1 MGLIEVKISVLQTKG
16 ALLTTSELT
25 YNVAGVVKNQGL
37 PVAGITVVLVDL
49 DAFSGG
55 VFAGHTGER
64 VVGRQRTGSRGDFS
78 FAVIPG
84 YYKVQVKPENGTRFL
99 NYFSQPMTVRN
110 NTSCSISLAT
120 GCVVSG
126 RVLLPSGKAIQHGNV
141 VAMADEQAPYK
152 VLSKI
157 IDGKYSLVVPRG
169 TYHLAYAAYA
179 DWGEEEGVNGE
190 PNGNDSGAYV
200 SPPMVTNH
208 YLVEVLRDV
217 DFDLQLPAMHEFTGT
232 VLDSALQPVKGARV
246 LISPADSID
255 KPLYDELGLMA
266 MAVTNESGKFHALMQ
281 SGDYK
286 LHIQPDET
294 SSLLS
299 CKEERVTVYEH
310 SERSFN
316 LINGFRLRGQINYR
330 DNPVKSC
337 YLRVINAE
345 SGQEFQSRS
354 DAKGQ
359 FALTLAAGS
368 YKVLAKADR
377 LKTNQSQAP
386 NALPADIVS
395 PWTRTVIV
403 GGDTHVSIKLQD
415 GVPISGKLVDDFG
428 QPRSGVRISAFEEA
442 DDFIN
447 HQNLRRCMASDI
459 TDDTGAFSLY
469 LAMGSYKLVAHREFA
484 NAVSLKVG
492 KEPANADL
500 TFKGWSHLKFEVTTD
515 GGRGIARCRLRC
527 FTYGREREE
536 SKAFEVDRE
545 VFPRDSLVTD
555 DDGFC
560 QVTLPVGIYTL
571 EFLPPKHSSYGERVI
586 RQLSVNT
593 DVARKVTLP
602 LAASAAAKIE
612 S

>member
-1 MGLIEVKISVLQTKG
+1 MLQGRLAKG

-55 VFAGHTGER
+55 VFAGRSGER
-64 VVGRQRTGSRGDFS
+64 VVGRQRTGNRGDFS

-110 NTSCSISLAT
+110 NTTCNVSLTT

-126 RVLLPSGKAIQHGNV
+126 RVLLPSGKPVEHGNV
-141 VAMADEQAPYK
+141 VAMADDQAPYK

-157 IDGKYSLVVPRG
+157 VNGQYSLVVPRG

-179 DWGEEEGVNGE
+179 DWGEEEGGSTE
-190 PNGNDSGAYV
+190 QNGNQAAEFT

-217 DFDLQLPAMHEFTGT
+217 DFDLKLPALHEFIGT
-232 VLDSALQPVKGARV
+232 VFDSSAQPVKAARV
-246 LISPADSID
+246 LVSPSDSID
-255 KPLYDELGLMA
+255 KPLHDQLGLMA
-266 MAVTNESGKFHALMQ
+266 QSNTNEAGKFQVLMQ
-281 SGDYK
+281 PGEYK

-299 CKEERVTVYEH
+299 CKEERVTVYEN
-310 SERSFN
+310 SERTFN

-330 DNPVKSC
+330 DTLVKSC
-337 YLRVINAE
+337 YLRVINSE

-368 YKVLAKADR
+368 YRVLAKTDR
-377 LKTNQSQAP
+377 PNANQSHAP
-386 NALPADIVS
+386 TPNSLPADVVS

-415 GVPISGKLVDDFG
+415 GVPVSGKLVDEFG
-428 QPRSGVRISAFEEA
+428 QPRTGVRISAFEES
-442 DDFIN
+442 DDFAI
-447 HQNLRRCMASDI
+447 HKNLRRCMASDI
-459 TDDTGAFSLY
+459 TDDIGAFSLY

-484 NAVSLKVG
+484 NAISVKVG
-492 KEPANADL
+492 KEPCTVDL
-500 TFKGWSHLKFEVTTD
+500 TFRGWSHLKFEVTTD

-527 FTYGREREE
+527 YTYGRERDEI
-536 SKAFEVDRE
+536 SAFEVDRE

-555 DDGFC
+555 DDGYC

-571 EFLPPKHSSYGERVI
+571 EFLPPKHSSYGERII

-593 DVARKVTLP
+593 DVSRKVTLP
-602 LAASAAAKIE
+602 LETATAKVD

>member
-1 MGLIEVKISVLQTKG
+1 VLQSRLAKG
-16 ALLTTSELT
+16 ANLTTSELT
-25 YNVAGVVKNQGL
+25 YNVSGVVKNQGL

-49 DAFSGG
+49 DAFTGG
-55 VFAGHTGER
+55 VFAGRTGER
-64 VVGRQRTGSRGDFS
+64 IVSRQRTGNRGDFN
-78 FAVIPG
+78 FAVVPG

-110 NTSCSISLAT
+110 NTTVGVSLTT

-126 RVLLPSGKAIQHGNV
+126 HVLLPSGKPVQYGNV
-141 VAMADEQAPYK
+141 VAMTDDQAPYK

-157 IDGKYSLVVPRG
+157 VDGKYSLVVPRG

-179 DWGEEEGVNGE
+179 DWGEDEGNGSE
-190 PNGNDSGAYV
+190 RNGDDSKAFV
-200 SPPMVTNH
+200 FPPMVTDH
-208 YLVEVLRDV
+208 HLLEVMQDV
-217 DFDLQLPAMHEFTGT
+217 DCDLQLPEMHQFTGT
-232 VLDSALQPVKGARV
+232 VLDSALQPVSAARV
-246 LISPADSID
+246 LVSPADSMD
-255 KPLYDELGLMA
+255 KPLHDELGLMA
-266 MAVTNESGKFHALMQ
+266 MAVTNESGQFQVLMQ
-281 SGDYK
+281 SGEYK
-286 LHIQPDET
+286 LHIQPHEA

-299 CKEERVTVYEH
+299 CKEERVTVHED
-310 SERSFN
+310 SERTFN

-377 LKTNQSQAP
+377 LKTNQPQSSA

-415 GVPISGKLVDDFG
+415 GVPVAGKLVDDFG
-428 QPRSGVRISAFEEA
+428 QPRIGVRVSAFEEA
-442 DDFIN
+442 DDFVS

-459 TDDTGAFSLY
+459 TDDAGAFNLY

-484 NAVSLKVG
+484 NAVPLKVG
-492 KEPANADL
+492 KETSNANL
-500 TFKGWSHLKFEVTTD
+500 TLTLKGWAHLKFEVTTD
-515 GGRGIARCRLRC
+515 GGRGISRCRLRC
-527 FTYGREREE
+527 FTYGRERDE

-545 VFPRDSLVTD
+545 VFPKDSLVTD
-555 DDGFC
+555 DDGYC

-571 EFLPPKHSSYGERVI
+571 EFLPPKHSSYGERII

-602 LAASAAAKIE
+602 LAQPVAKVE
-612 S
+612 G